1 MSTDY
6 VSFLVRTAWQNL
18 MLSVEAGNDTG
29 CPSID
34 VVFLGFDD
42 SSFVTGIEL
51 FGDDGIAQV

>member
-1 MSTDY
+1 MAKLDAM
-6 VSFLVRTAWQNL
+6 RR
-18 MLSVEAGNDTG
+18 GG